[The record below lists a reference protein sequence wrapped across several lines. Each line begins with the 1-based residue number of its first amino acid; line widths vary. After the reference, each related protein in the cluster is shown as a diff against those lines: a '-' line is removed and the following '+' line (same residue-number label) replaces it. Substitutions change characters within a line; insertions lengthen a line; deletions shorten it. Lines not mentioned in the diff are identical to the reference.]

1 MLLKLKLVVRL
12 LSRSRS
18 GVLKKTEIEAMKMAL
33 RSMKSFIYR
42 LLEGVTRSLERIGEG
57 NSVT

>member
-1 MLLKLKLVVRL
+1 MLKLKLKLVPRL

-42 LLEGVTRSLERIGEG
+42 LLGGGTGSLERIGEE
-57 NSVT
+57 N

>member
-1 MLLKLKLVVRL
+1 MLKLNVLRL

-42 LLEGVTRSLERIGEG
+42 LLEGVTRSLERIREG
-57 NSVT
+57 KSIT

>member
-1 MLLKLKLVVRL
+1 LKLKLVVRL

-18 GVLKKTEIEAMKMAL
+18 GVLKKTEIEAMRMAL
-33 RSMKSFIYR
+33 RSMKTFIYR

-57 NSVT
+57 NAIT